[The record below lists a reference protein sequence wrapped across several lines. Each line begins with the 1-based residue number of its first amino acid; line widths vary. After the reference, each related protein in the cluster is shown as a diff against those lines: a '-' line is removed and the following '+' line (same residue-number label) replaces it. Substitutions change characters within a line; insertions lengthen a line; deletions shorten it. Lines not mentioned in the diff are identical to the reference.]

1 MLNEP
6 ASSLDDHVAPSG
18 PSPFEEDT
26 EADPLYTEIR
36 TAVETVMNVREEEIT
51 FSDHI
56 RQRREDIVLMPDES
70 RLLMIFKGHFLADSE
85 VAYHT
90 LDDLFQPYNLLA
102 VFREE
107 KNDHVI
113 YVIEGR
119 THPNDGGIWLSIIL
133 FLLTLASVFFVGA
146 RHAISDIMLE
156 DRVLA
161 DQLTNNFM
169 ANIWRGWPYA
179 LSILLIL
186 GGHELG
192 HYFLAKRH
200 QTAASLP
207 YFIPFPLGIFGTFG
221 AAIRLREPMRN
232 RKVLFD
238 VGAAGPLTGLIFAF
252 PILLFGLATS
262 PLMTEAELFIRLAD
276 EGQQTL
282 PMFQEGNSITYALS
296 KFIVFGKML
305 PDGTTDVFINQVAFA
320 GWTGLLI
327 TGLNLIPVGQLDGG
341 HILYSLLGRRT
352 RSLYLPLVVGLFML
366 SILVASELLVF
377 VILIFLMGNV
387 HATPLDDVT
396 ELDPRR
402 RSLALFTMILF
413 VLVFVPAPLQAF
425 TLTRSTSSG
434 GGLIWLPMVMM
445 TLWMSRERVYYFL
458 GRWVR

>member
-26 EADPLYTEIR
+26 ETDPLYTEIR
-36 TAVETVMNVREEEIT
+36 TAVETVMSVREEEIAL
-51 FSDHI
+51 SDHI

-70 RLLMIFKGHFLADSE
+70 RLLMIFKGRFLMDAE
-85 VAYHT
+85 VAYRT
-90 LDDLFQPYNLLA
+90 LDGLFQPYNLLP

-119 THPNDGGIWLSIIL
+119 THPNDGGVWLSIIL
-133 FLLTLASVFFVGA
+133 FVLTLASVFFVGA
-146 RHAISDIMLE
+146 NHAISDIMLR

-161 DQLTNNFM
+161 DQLASDFT

-200 QTAASLP
+200 RTAASLP
-207 YFIPFPLGIFGTFG
+207 YFIPFPLGVFGTFG

-238 VGAAGPLTGLIFAF
+238 IGAAGPLAG
-252 PILLFGLATS
+252 LLFAVPVLLIGLATS
-262 PLMTEAELFIRLAD
+262 PLMTEAELFERLAD

-282 PMFQEGNSITYALS
+282 PMLQEGNSITYALA

-341 HILYSLLGRRT
+341 HILYSLLGRRAK
-352 RSLYLPLVVGLFML
+352 SLYLPLVAGLFLL
-366 SILVASELLVF
+366 SLLVANELLVF
-377 VILIFLMGNV
+377 VVLIFLMGNV

-402 RSLALFTMILF
+402 RSLAIFMLIVF

-425 TLTRSTSSG
+425 TLRRSMGG

-445 TLWMSRERVYYFL
+445 TLWMSRARVYYL
-458 GRWVR
+458 LRRLI